1 MEFFFSP
8 KNCVDHNDQNVQSP
22 QTSNVPE
29 CPKGPKCPKR
39 PKCAKCP
46 NKAISKQLGCDLRV
60 INLVETKRY
69 SNGPFS
75 KMLDYITI
83 EYLLYSLMLYLHC
96 FTSGDKK
103 NI

>member
-1 MEFFFSP
+1 MR
-8 KNCVDHNDQNVQSP
+8 KVDDGEEKKKEKIKKIMTFIVATNAIASRP
-22 QTSNVPE
+22 LVP
-29 CPKGPKCPKR
+29 
-39 PKCAKCP
+39 
-46 NKAISKQLGCDLRV
+46 
-60 INLVETKRY
+60 INLVETKSY
-69 SNGPFS
+69 SNGIFS

>member
-1 MEFFFSP
+1 MFRPKIFFNGNFFLVEIFFSP

-39 PKCAKCP
+39 PKCAKCAKCP

-69 SNGPFS
+69 
-75 KMLDYITI
+75 
-83 EYLLYSLMLYLHC
+83 
-96 FTSGDKK
+96 
-103 NI
+103 